1 MPEALDL
8 QQNGNF
14 QQAGNHLGVK
24 IFVDLVYALLL

>member
-14 QQAGNHLGVK
+14 QQAGNHLA
-24 IFVDLVYALLL
+24 DLAFKSP